1 MGHGATSLFMR
12 IRQFATKDLFSVYPK
27 GSKQK
32 NKEVVEQNNLLKEKL
47 RQACLAMMYL
57 LVDVGKMYQIEGLA
71 LTTDKKR
78 LVDPSWNLIAKIL
91 SSPGKIIQG
100 LRSLK
105 EYILQSAIKP
115 FLLSICKTHL

>member
-1 MGHGATSLFMR
+1 M
-12 IRQFATKDLFSVYPK
+12 D
-27 GSKQK
+27 
-32 NKEVVEQNNLLKEKL
+32 QNNLLKEKF
-47 RQACLAMMYL
+47 RQACLAMMHL
-57 LVDVGKMYQIEGLA
+57 MVDLGKTCHFEGLV

-78 LVDPSWNLIAKIL
+78 LVDTSWNQIAKIL

-115 FLLSICKTHL
+115 FLLNISKTHLLEAQNQSFSTNSSDIMIKDLNKLLDFL

>member
-1 MGHGATSLFMR
+1 
-12 IRQFATKDLFSVYPK
+12 
-27 GSKQK
+27 
-32 NKEVVEQNNLLKEKL
+32 VEQNNLLKEKL